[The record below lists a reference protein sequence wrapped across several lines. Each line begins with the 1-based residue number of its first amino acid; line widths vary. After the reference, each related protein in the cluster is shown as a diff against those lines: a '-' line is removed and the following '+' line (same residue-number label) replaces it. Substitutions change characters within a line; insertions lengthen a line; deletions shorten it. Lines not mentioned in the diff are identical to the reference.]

1 MTASMTS
8 HKHQACDDN
17 AIMFAMANAQRHGGA
32 KVDDV
37 DAVSGASLGV
47 EGLIELGRAA
57 LQAHQH

>member
-1 MTASMTS
+1 MTASMTA

-17 AIMFAMANAQRHGGA
+17 AIMSAMAIAQKHGGA
-32 KVDDV
+32 QVDDV

-57 LQAHQH
+57 LQTHQH